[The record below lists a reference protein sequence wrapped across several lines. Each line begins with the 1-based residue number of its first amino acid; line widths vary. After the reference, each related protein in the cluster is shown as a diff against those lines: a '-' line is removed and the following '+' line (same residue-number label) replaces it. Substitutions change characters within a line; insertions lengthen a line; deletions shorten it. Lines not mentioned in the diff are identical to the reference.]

1 MTPQTLAAQSALTA
15 LQGTLEWLEQRL
27 GLLADA
33 ALRFDVAEVIALT
46 AAIDRGQDELHTRQ
60 LDCANALSAAQAVDP
75 EGARVTLR
83 ALRVDVRA
91 RAMRLQEVQRS
102 TRQIVERA
110 RSFAAAHARALVSA
124 PSPTVGYSRRGAAAA
139 APSLAGA
146 LHDATV

>member
-27 GLLADA
+27 GSLADA

-46 AAIDRGQDELHTRQ
+46 AAIDRAQDELQTRQ
-60 LDCANALSAAQAVDP
+60 LDCANALAAAQAADP

-83 ALRVDVRA
+83 PLRVDVRA
-91 RAMRLQEVQRS
+91 RATRLQEVQRS

-110 RSFAAAHARALVSA
+110 RSFAAAHARALVAA
-124 PSPTVGYSRRGAAAA
+124 PSPTVGYSRRGTAA
-139 APSLAGA
+139 APPSLSGT

>member
-27 GLLADA
+27 GSLADA

-46 AAIDRGQDELHTRQ
+46 AAIDRAQDEVQTRQ
-60 LDCANALSAAQAVDP
+60 LECARTLSAAQEADP
-75 EGARVTLR
+75 DGARVALR
-83 ALRVDVRA
+83 SLRVDVRA
-91 RAMRLQEVQRS
+91 RAVRLQDVQRN

-110 RSFAAAHARALVSA
+110 RSFAAAHARALVTTPA
-124 PSPTVGYSRRGAAAA
+124 PTVGYSRRGAAAA
-139 APSLAGA
+139 PPALAGA